1 MPEFKVFKGNRE
13 KVFKMF
19 RRDSVALV
27 FVILLAI
34 VVSMVIAA
42 VLAFYHNQQNSN
54 RIQPGVFIKGI
65 NVSGLTKEEA
75 TRLIEEDLK
84 GQMNENI
91 ELIYKNHNYYVEV
104 EQIEAK
110 FDIASSVDYAFG
122 IAKSGDFVKDVKD
135 YITVLV
141 HNINI
146 EPVFVYNDDALTKYL
161 KTIESNLPDQIVEA
175 SYYLED
181 DELVITKGTNGAGI
195 EFEPLKEEI
204 VAALKDISYSR
215 KYIEIPT
222 YVTYPKPIDVDQIHS
237 EVFREPQNAYFTT
250 EPYAV
255 FPDVKGVDFN
265 VDGMK
270 TLIQDNPDSEEYICK
285 LDYKKADVTVQDIG
299 REAFPN
305 VISSFSTRYVTSNTD
320 RTTNLRLASN
330 KIDGYVVMPGET
342 FSYNKV
348 VGKRTIAAGYKEAAI
363 YSNGEVTQGLGGG
376 ICQISTTLYNAVVE
390 ADLDVTERRNHMFV
404 PSYVDGGMDATVVY
418 GSQDFKFKNTR
429 DYPIKIESS
438 VSGGIARVRIHGLR
452 TNNEYNI
459 SIESKTV
466 KNSSKS
472 FVVDAYKVYR
482 QDGEVIRREKL
493 SRDTYKKQ

>member
-1 MPEFKVFKGNRE
+1 MPEFKIFKGNRE

-161 KTIESNLPDQIVEA
+161 KTIESNL
-175 SYYLED
+175 
-181 DELVITKGTNGAGI
+181 
-195 EFEPLKEEI
+195 
-204 VAALKDISYSR
+204 
-215 KYIEIPT
+215 
-222 YVTYPKPIDVDQIHS
+222 
-237 EVFREPQNAYFTT
+237 
-250 EPYAV
+250 
-255 FPDVKGVDFN
+255 
-265 VDGMK
+265 
-270 TLIQDNPDSEEYICK
+270 LIY
-285 LDYKKADVTVQDIG
+285 
-299 REAFPN
+299 
-305 VISSFSTRYVTSNTD
+305 
-320 RTTNLRLASN
+320 RLCVN
-330 KIDGYVVMPGET
+330 
-342 FSYNKV
+342 F
-348 VGKRTIAAGYKEAAI
+348 
-363 YSNGEVTQGLGGG
+363 
-376 ICQISTTLYNAVVE
+376 
-390 ADLDVTERRNHMFV
+390 
-404 PSYVDGGMDATVVY
+404 
-418 GSQDFKFKNTR
+418 
-429 DYPIKIESS
+429 
-438 VSGGIARVRIHGLR
+438 
-452 TNNEYNI
+452 
-459 SIESKTV
+459 
-466 KNSSKS
+466 
-472 FVVDAYKVYR
+472 
-482 QDGEVIRREKL
+482 
-493 SRDTYKKQ
+493 